1 MDCIRRRRASVGAR
15 KRTTRRHS
23 PVWRPAHDPRRCSGV
38 QRVQPVSATSG
49 RHVQFDK
56 RVTVHVLPYYDRRS
70 PWMTVAAD
78 RFRFKRRILETEDI
92 LRPVLLHKLVDQLT
106 GTFANVSVND
116 S

>member
-1 MDCIRRRRASVGAR
+1 MDCICHRRAAVGAR

-23 PVWRPAHDPRRCSGV
+23 PMWRAAHDPRRCCGV
-38 QRVQPVSATSG
+38 QRVQPVSDTSG

-56 RVTVHVLPYYDRRS
+56 RMTVHVIPYYDRRS

-78 RFRFKRRILETEDI
+78 RFRFERRTHETEDI
-92 LRPVLLHKLVDQLT
+92 LRPVLLHKLVDQLM

-116 S
+116 L